1 MRTRNSGRGQRVNYA
16 DYPLSEYESGHL
28 DVGGTGGCKLEV
40 VRRTFQVKNSDFSEC
55 FYDPAQQV
63 VRLPWFDIVCA
74 ILRRQWH
81 QATLLFALLSPR
93 TCQPSQLVAVHSA
106 ARGY

>member
-1 MRTRNSGRGQRVNYA
+1 MSPANDTMVVVDFRRQCPPDHRPASRRRVNYA

-28 DVGGTGGCKLEV
+28 DVGGTGSCKVEI

-74 ILRRQWH
+74 ILRR
-81 QATLLFALLSPR
+81 
-93 TCQPSQLVAVHSA
+93 
-106 ARGY
+106 